1 MTIQSD
7 GPHTLNVGDH
17 GGAGMEKK
25 RDFRKSQELP
35 EAAQDCMEA
44 LHFMLRPFFKEFR
57 NDMPAQL
64 ISTFATIARHPGKA
78 VKEYADM
85 EGVSKSVMSRHI
97 LDLGE
102 RNRRMEPGFG
112 LVQAIP
118 HPMELRKHEV
128 TLTPKG
134 HRFALEICRM
144 LELLYDRKHRGRR

>member
-1 MTIQSD
+1 MTSHQED
-7 GPHTLNVGDH
+7 PRALVGE
-17 GGAGMEKK
+17 GGGVMTA
-25 RDFRKSQELP
+25 RRLSQELS

-64 ISTFATIARHPGKA
+64 ISTFATIARHPGKS

-112 LVQAIP
+112 LVQATP
-118 HPMELRKHEV
+118 APMELRRHIV

-134 HRFALEICRM
+134 HRFAGEICRM
-144 LELLYDRKHRGRR
+144 LEMLYERKRGRR